1 MRDKIETYLRTLKN
15 QVVEI
20 NRRFSKKTKIIASI
34 VLVIL
39 LVFAFVTAAI
49 LNKQSYATLFTGLNE
64 QEATEIMAKLQES
77 KVDYKNEG
85 GTILVPE
92 EKEQEL
98 KASLVSEGY
107 PKSGLTYDVF
117 KNNIDLMSTDFEKN
131 SYKIFDLQ
139 DRLASTIKLFDGV
152 KDATVTLAIGS
163 DKKYVLE
170 SDKVNSS
177 ASVVVIMEDGGAPSS
192 EQIRGVQRLVAKS
205 VPGMKLEDVVIVDGD
220 GREVSS
226 STADNSQEGSAKLK
240 MNLEREIENTTKA
253 KVLHLLV
260 PIFGEDNVRVTVKS
274 TVDVDKKI
282 KEITNY
288 TPSQDNKGVASKE
301 VTTREVVGDK
311 EQVGGIAGTD
321 SNADVPI
328 YPGVTTDGN
337 QIYFKDEKALDYLV
351 SQVKEQVQ
359 SDSGVMTD
367 LTVSVALDSKELS
380 TKKSRE
386 LKKLVANTAG
396 IDTNVADDK
405 VAIFNTQFYQDD
417 NAAAANGFGAFMANS
432 KSGKFIVIGIILLL
446 LIGIIAAVLLAM
458 KKKKAKVEEEEKEVE
473 EGILEEGVHTINLE
487 DIKPT
492 RESELRDE
500 IREFADHN
508 PEISAQLIKTWLRG
522 EDGNE

>member
-1 MRDKIETYLRTLKN
+1 MRDKIEAYLRTLKK
-15 QVVEI
+15 QAVEI
-20 NRRFSKKTKIIASI
+20 NSRFSKKTKIIAII
-34 VLVIL
+34 VLVIV
-39 LVFAFVTAAI
+39 LVLAFVIAAI
-49 LNKQSYATLFTGLNE
+49 LNKQSYATLFTGLNT
-64 QEATEIMAKLQES
+64 QEATEIMAKLDES
-77 KVDYKNEG
+77 KVDYKSEG

-92 EKEQEL
+92 DQEEKL

-131 SYKIFDLQ
+131 SYKVFDLQ

-152 KDATVTLAIGS
+152 QDATVTLAIGS

-170 SDKVNSS
+170 SDKVDSS
-177 ASVVVIMEDGGAPSS
+177 ASVVVMMKDGGSPSAD
-192 EQIRGVQRLVAKS
+192 QIRGVQRLVAKS
-205 VPGMKLEDVVIVDGD
+205 VPGMKMEDVVIVDGE
-220 GREVSS
+220 GRDVSS
-226 STADNSQEGSAKLK
+226 SNDNTQEGSAKLK

-260 PIFGEDNVRVTVKS
+260 PIFGESNVRVTVKS
-274 TVDVDKKI
+274 SVDVDKKI

-328 YPGVTTDGN
+328 YPGVTTTGG

-367 LTVSVALDSKELS
+367 LTVSVALDSNELS
-380 TKKSRE
+380 TKKLRD

-396 IDTNVADDK
+396 IDPNVADDK

-417 NAAAANGFGAFMANS
+417 KAAEASGFGAFMANS

-446 LIGIIAAVLLAM
+446 LIGIITAVLLAI
-458 KKKKAKVEEEEKEVE
+458 KKKKSKDEEEENEVE
-473 EGILEEGVHTINLE
+473 DRILEEGIHSINLE

-522 EDGNE
+522 EDSNE